1 VPDLRIVDEALWQR
15 VKERQLAV
23 RRDIRPDARQPA
35 QFWEGRRA
43 RYLRS

>member
-1 VPDLRIVDEALWQR
+1 VLDLRPVDEALWQR
-15 VKERQLAV
+15 VKERQRAV
-23 RRDIRPDARQPA
+23 RRDTRPDARQPA